1 MVNKIL
7 TLALVLCT
15 VVSIA
20 QPKELYVFK
29 NEKRSHMAKAK
40 KEREARREA
49 ALHQHYDLNV
59 WTRTMTNQAKVDL
72 HLNKEMDAE
81 LAICDMEGNTLQ
93 QIHSGKL
100 KKGRHKFD
108 YDSTVP
114 QHRPLVCVL
123 RVDGRLEAMKVVKFN
138 AF

>member
-1 MVNKIL
+1 MVNRLI
-7 TLALVLCT
+7 TIALALGFT
-15 VVSIA
+15 TSWA

-29 NEKRSHMAKAK
+29 NEKRSHMAQAK
-40 KEREARREA
+40 KERQERREA

-72 HLNKEMDAE
+72 NLKRDIDAE
-81 LAICDMEGNTLQ
+81 LAICDMEGNTLE
-93 QIHSGKL
+93 QIHSGRL